1 MSVAPE
7 HSFRPSAAPT
17 LAAHLR
23 SLVGLACAAIT
34 LCILLTAA
42 PGCNILGPAVAII
55 SGPPTKGAAYELDPD
70 RTYVIFIDD
79 LRSSLPKRSLRDV
92 IAQTAEEYI
101 LAEKLLPP
109 DRLLSATATRRVAAS
124 ETNENKMPIAEVGRR
139 VGADVVIYVTI
150 DGFMLSRDGV
160 SAMPTAL
167 SRMKIIDVTQNQR
180 IWPSNDEGYSVI
192 VQPNRQQG
200 DLPKDLS
207 GRNALEVALAKR
219 LGLAIAQTFYKH
231 EVRQSATSN

>member
-1 MSVAPE
+1 MSLAPE
-7 HSFRPSAAPT
+7 HPRRRSAARLKP
-17 LAAHLR
+17 LAACL
-23 SLVGLACAAIT
+23 CAALA
-34 LCILLTAA
+34 LCLLLTAA
-42 PGCNILGPAVAII
+42 PGCNILGPVVAVV
-55 SGPPTKGAAYELDPD
+55 SGPPTKAAAYELDPS
-70 RTYVIFIDD
+70 RIYVIFVDD

-92 IAQTAEEYI
+92 IAQSAEEQI
-101 LAEKLLPP
+101 LAEGLLPQ
-109 DRLLSATATRRVAAS
+109 DHLLSATATRRVAAS

-139 VGADVVIYVTI
+139 VGADVVIYITV

-167 SRMKIIDVTQNQR
+167 SRMKIIDVTQNER
-180 IWPSNDEGYSVI
+180 IWPSTDEGYSVI